1 MTRFS
6 WGGSILVLAMVLGD
20 SPAFAQDAT
29 GNSPQANEGRALE
42 EIVVTARRKEES
54 SLKVPVAVTAIGPAT
69 IERTN
74 ASDLTRIAQISP
86 QIQVVNSSTA
96 VASFVSIRGIGAAS
110 NDQFIE
116 QSVLMDIDGMQL
128 GRGRVTGLAMFDL
141 QQVEVMKGP
150 QSLFFGKNSPQ
161 GVISIKSRGPGEEF
175 NGYIRAGYE
184 FNARERYVE
193 GALGGPLSDTFGLR
207 LAVRADRTDG
217 WLKNVAPEGPLV
229 NPLDRFFPD
238 VPGRYM
244 NRRPGSRNVAARLT
258 ATWTPSSAFNT
269 TLKVLVADS
278 HNDGDAGSRELF
290 CAPGVTRITDYGVVD
305 PTSDCKLDG
314 RVSVG
319 GLNRDIALE
328 MTDGKHRRAFG
339 AGTNTLA
346 TLISNYSFGNVTL
359 TSTTGYYHYKY
370 RGIDNAN
377 LTSVPVVSGR
387 NNASNTSVTQELR
400 LSSDFSSPLNFVVGA
415 FYEYGKRSQDSIAI
429 LRSVGLD
436 PVTGLHYS
444 LANLSFDRTD
454 AYSGFGLLKWAFA
467 EQLELSAGARYTKE
481 VKDSERNAPYLH
493 AAFAGRFAPSGT
505 ALKGKYKDDDLSPEV
520 TLSWKPEERQL
531 IYASYKHGYHSGGFA
546 APTTLSVLN
555 NMGPIGSAGTLQY
568 GPEKTKGGEIGY
580 KGSLIDRS
588 LRIELAAFRYNVTG
602 LQITSFDPRDFAYSI
617 NNAGKARTQG
627 FEASAEWRATQE
639 LTLRGAFGY
648 IDAKYIT
655 YANAPCTRAQ
665 SAVTPVGCVQD
676 LSGRQLPRAPK
687 VSATGG
693 ADYDLALS
701 DGLMLGFNADFKY
714 TSSSIQQ
721 ETLDPNARQKA
732 YWLFNAG
739 VRLYQ
744 DQSGWSLSLQGRNL
758 TNRHVSSYSLD
769 KSAGGIGEYQAIPLR
784 TREVRIEAGYKF

>member
-1 MTRFS
+1 MA
-6 WGGSILVLAMVLGD
+6 LLLAD
-20 SPAFAQDAT
+20 QPAIAQDTPA
-29 GNSPQANEGRALE
+29 GAPQATDSRGLE

-54 SLKVPVAVTAIGPAT
+54 SLKVPVAVTAIGSAT

-161 GVISIKSRGPGEEF
+161 GVISIKSRGPGDTL

-184 FNARERYVE
+184 FNARERYIE
-193 GALGGPLSDTFGLR
+193 GAIGGPLTETIGLR
-207 LAVRADRTDG
+207 IALRADKTAG
-217 WLKNVAPEGPLV
+217 WLKNVAPEGPQV
-229 NPLDRFFPD
+229 NPVDPFFPNI
-238 VPGRYM
+238 PGRYKD
-244 NRRPGSRNVAARLT
+244 RRPGSRNVAGRLT
-258 ATWTPSSAFNT
+258 ATWTPSSSFDT

-290 CAPGVTRITDYGVVD
+290 CAPGVTKLTDYGVAD

-319 GLNRDIALE
+319 GLNPAIASE
-328 MTDGKHRRAFG
+328 MTGGKQTEAFG
-339 AGTNTLA
+339 AGRNTLI
-346 TLISNYSFGNVTL
+346 TLVSNYSPTDNLTL

-377 LTSVPVVSGR
+377 LTSRPVVSGR

-400 LSSDFSSPLNFVVGA
+400 LSSNFGGPLNFVVGA
-415 FYEYGKRSQDSIAI
+415 FYEYGKRLQDSIAI
-429 LRSVGLD
+429 LRSVGPD
-436 PVTGLHYS
+436 PTTGLHYT
-444 LANLSFDRTD
+444 LANISRDRTD
-454 AYSGFGLLKWAFA
+454 AYSGFGLVKWAFA
-467 EQLELSAGARYTKE
+467 EQFELSAGARYTKE
-481 VKDSERNAPYLH
+481 VKDSERVSPYLH
-493 AAFAGRFAPSGT
+493 AAFAGRFSPAGT
-505 ALKGKYKDDDLSPEV
+505 VLTGKYKDDDLSPEV
-520 TLSWKPEERQL
+520 SLSWKPEERQL
-531 IYASYKHGYHSGGFA
+531 VYATYKHGYHSGGFA
-546 APTTLSVLN
+546 APTTLSVIN
-555 NMGPIGSAGTLQY
+555 NMGPIGSPGTLQY

-580 KGSLIDRS
+580 KASLLDRS
-588 LRIELAAFRYNVTG
+588 LRIELAAFRYNVSG
-602 LQITSFDPRDFAYSI
+602 LQITSFDGRNFAYSI

-627 FEASAEWRATQE
+627 LEASAEWRATQE

-648 IDAKYIT
+648 VDAKYVR
-655 YANAPCTRAQ
+655 YVGAPCTKAQ

-676 LSGRQLPRAPK
+676 LSGHQLPRAPK
-687 VSATGG
+687 YSATGG
-693 ADYDLALS
+693 ADYDIEVGN
-701 DGLMLGFNADFKY
+701 DMKLGFNVDFKY
-714 TSSSIQQ
+714 ASSSNQQ
-721 ETLDPNARQKA
+721 ETLDPNAFQKA
-732 YWLFNAG
+732 YWLLNAG

-744 DQSGWSLSLQGRNL
+744 DDSGWSLALQGRNL
-758 TNRHVSSYSLD
+758 TNEHVSTYTLD

-784 TREVRIEAGYKF
+784 TREIRLEAGYKF